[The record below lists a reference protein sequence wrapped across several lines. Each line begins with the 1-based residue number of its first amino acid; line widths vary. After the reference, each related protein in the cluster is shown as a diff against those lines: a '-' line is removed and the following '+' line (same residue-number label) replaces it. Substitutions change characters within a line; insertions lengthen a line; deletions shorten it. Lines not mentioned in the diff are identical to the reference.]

1 MKSITIF
8 EFYIKIASFLNKLLL
23 FDLRIKNQDLYNF
36 NIINVEFQN
45 DTINYSFNCKEKY
58 MFLF

>member
-1 MKSITIF
+1 MKSITIL
-8 EFYIKIASFLNKLLL
+8 EFYIKIASFLNQLLL